1 MRDMIRLRPS
11 CLGTTCLVIALNQA
25 GDAGG
30 ARTKAHPDFHYWQ
43 ATQSGVIKI
52 EAPVMGD

>member
-1 MRDMIRLRPS
+1 
-11 CLGTTCLVIALNQA
+11 LNQA

-30 ARTKAHPDFHYWQ
+30 ARTKEHPDFHYWQ

>member
-30 ARTKAHPDFHYWQ
+30 ARTQAHPDFHYWQ
-43 ATQSGVIKI
+43 ATQSGVMKI
-52 EAPVMGD
+52 EAPVMGN